1 MAIQGLNTTNY
12 SGEVLEQILTL
23 STTTNEL
30 VEKGLIMV
38 IPGVHKAVSIP
49 RIKSGKML
57 QKHKED
63 PQRSDSKGDF
73 KYSEQ
78 KLSPNDMMAFTVF
91 NPRSFEYIWRTFQP
105 KGNLLFGE
113 LPSHV
118 QSTLL
123 GEVFKQVTTELGWLY
138 INGVYEEGTNDE
150 LLLDGILTQ
159 AAKVNGVIKVQTS
172 ATTMLGRLKELR
184 RAIPV
189 PLRRN
194 PNLRILMSVN
204 DFDTYDDE
212 LTARE
217 SKNKAET
224 EVNEQRYKNIK
235 IEVLSD
241 WPDGIMVSTP
251 CSSGVNGNLF
261 AAVNLQDD
269 ENVIQVDKLS
279 APSELYFIKML
290 MKADTNIAF
299 GEEFVALDWR
309 EGGAFVPEV
318 EEEEEEEE
326 IEG

>member
-23 STTTNEL
+23 STTSNEL

-38 IPGVHKAVSIP
+38 IPGVHKAIFIP

-63 PQRSDSKGDF
+63 PQKSDSKGNLN
-73 KYSEQ
+73 YSEQ
-78 KLSPNDMMAFTVF
+78 KLTPHDMMAFTVF
-91 NPRSFEYIWRTFQP
+91 NPRAFEYIWKPFQP
-105 KGNLLFGE
+105 HGDLLFSE
-113 LPSHV
+113 LPPSV
-118 QSTLL
+118 QSVILE
-123 GEVFKQVTTELGWLY
+123 EVFKQVTTELGWLY
-138 INGVYEEGTNDE
+138 INGVYDEGTDDN

-159 AAKVNGVIKVQTS
+159 AAKVPEVIKVKTS
-172 ATTMLGRLKELR
+172 ATTMIGRLKELR
-184 RAIPV
+184 SAIPV
-189 PLRRN
+189 RLRRN
-194 PNLRILMSVN
+194 PNLRILMSVD

-212 LTARE
+212 LTARDA
-217 SKNKAET
+217 KNADET
-224 EVNEQRYKNIK
+224 EVNKKRYKGIT

-241 WPDGIMVSTP
+241 WPNNVMVSTP
-251 CSSGVNGNLF
+251 CSSGLNGNLF

-279 APSELYFIKML
+279 PPSELYFIKML

-309 EGGAFVPEV
+309 SNGAFVPEEEV
-318 EEEEEEEE
+318 E
-326 IEG
+326 G